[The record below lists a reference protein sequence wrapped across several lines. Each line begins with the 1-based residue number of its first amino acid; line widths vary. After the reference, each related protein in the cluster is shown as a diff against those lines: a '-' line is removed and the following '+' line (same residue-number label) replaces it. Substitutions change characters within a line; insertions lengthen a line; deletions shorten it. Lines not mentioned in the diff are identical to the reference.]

1 MNHLG
6 QLLKEQ
12 RLANNLSM
20 KSVYKATGI
29 HDSTLSRIENGEMSE
44 PPAKT
49 IRKLSNL
56 YGSDIVPLFVSCG
69 YLQVSDLEKYQQCFS
84 GVDKLT
90 EEEKSFIQ
98 TQIDL
103 FLKNKRGDENDI

>member
-1 MNHLG
+1 MTQLG

-12 RLANNLSM
+12 RLAKNLSM

-29 HDSTLSRIENGEMSE
+29 HDSTLSRIESGETTE

-49 IRKLSNL
+49 IRKLSDL
-56 YGSDIVPLFVSCG
+56 YESNAVELFLSCG

-84 GVDKLT
+84 GIDKLT
-90 EEEKSFIQ
+90 NEEKALIQ
-98 TQIDL
+98 AQIDL
-103 FLKNKRGDENDI
+103 FLKNKRGEE

>member
-1 MNHLG
+1 MAQLG

-12 RLANNLSM
+12 RLAKNLSM

-29 HDSTLSRIENGEMSE
+29 HDSTLSRIENGDTPE

-49 IRKLSNL
+49 IKKLTDL
-56 YGSDIVPLFVSCG
+56 YEGNAVELFISCG

-84 GVDKLT
+84 GIDKLT
-90 EEEKSFIQ
+90 NEEKALIQ
-98 TQIDL
+98 AQIDL
-103 FLKNKRGDENDI
+103 FLKNKRGEE

>member
-1 MNHLG
+1 MKQLG

-12 RLANNLSM
+12 RLAKNMSM
-20 KSVYKATGI
+20 KNVYKATGI
-29 HDSTLSRIENGEMSE
+29 HDSTLSRIESGDTPE

-49 IRKLSNL
+49 IKKLSDL
-56 YGSDIVPLFVSCG
+56 YEGNAVELFISCG